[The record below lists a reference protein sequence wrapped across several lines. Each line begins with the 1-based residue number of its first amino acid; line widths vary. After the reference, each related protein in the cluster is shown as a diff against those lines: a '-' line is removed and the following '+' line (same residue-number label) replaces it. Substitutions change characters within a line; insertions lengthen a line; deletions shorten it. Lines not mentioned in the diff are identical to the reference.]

1 MKLNANKQRLILFI
15 SIGLLIGLSF
25 VACAA
30 PASPT
35 ESATVAP
42 TVTTTSVLSA
52 LVVLDTPVRPQSS
65 PYPFT
70 TPLPP
75 SAETELDGVYGKVEL
90 REGTPIPCRRCA
102 DYLPDGGVWR
112 LWLER
117 GVFRVQFL
125 VTGWRSVGSFTLTD
139 DRITFFNDPTCGSE
153 VGIYEWERKE
163 RSLILKVIDDPCM
176 FGLRAANFSNL
187 PWDSCQPP
195 NREAAVTDHW
205 LRPKGC

>member
-1 MKLNANKQRLILFI
+1 MVYMAKLN
-15 SIGLLIGLSF
+15 
-25 VACAA
+25 CAKDA
-30 PASPT
+30 
-35 ESATVAP
+35 
-42 TVTTTSVLSA
+42 
-52 LVVLDTPVRPQSS
+52 RPC
-65 PYPFT
+65 
-70 TPLPP
+70 
-75 SAETELDGVYGKVEL
+75 K
-90 REGTPIPCRRCA
+90 RCP

-117 GVFRVQFL
+117 GVFRVHFL

-195 NREAAVTDHW
+195 NREASCHRSLAQTQRM
-205 LRPKGC
+205 LKAIFC